1 MGTFSDNPRKRFV
14 GLRFTEAEFEQIEAQ
29 MRKSDYIA
37 ISKFIRDRAL
47 NKQIKVRKNII
58 LTDRNLRNMINDITT
73 RIAKIGVD
81 YNQATKQLNALSK
94 KTRADGSPVINARAA
109 NYYLAKV
116 ATMTKELKEQN
127 ILNKGEV
134 LTSTEFNK
142 NYFTQID
149 IRDDQVFPLYAKH
162 AKLLTTHPA
171 GSYEFAKDEEKL
183 LTLNVLD
190 AEAFWSV
197 SRYMVIQVR

>member
-1 MGTFSDNPRKRFV
+1 MGTISENPRKRFV
-14 GLRFTEAEFEQIEAQ
+14 GLRFTEGEFEQIESQ
-29 MRKSDYIA
+29 MKKADYIS

-58 LTDRNLRNMINDITT
+58 LTDRNLRNMINDIST

-116 ATMTKELKEQN
+116 ATMTKELKEQMDLVIN
-127 ILNKGEV
+127 IVDRL
-134 LTSTEFNK
+134 
-142 NYFTQID
+142 
-149 IRDDQVFPLYAKH
+149 AKETNE
-162 AKLLTTHPA
+162 TT
-171 GSYEFAKDEEKL
+171 
-183 LTLNVLD
+183 N
-190 AEAFWSV
+190 
-197 SRYMVIQVR
+197 